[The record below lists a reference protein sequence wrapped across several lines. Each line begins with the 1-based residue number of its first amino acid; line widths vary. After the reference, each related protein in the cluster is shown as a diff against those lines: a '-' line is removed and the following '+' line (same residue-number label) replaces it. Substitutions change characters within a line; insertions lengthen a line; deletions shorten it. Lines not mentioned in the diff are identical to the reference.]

1 MIAIRYAIYS
11 RKSKFTGK
19 GESIENQIQLCRE
32 YLDRTVDDNNKIIE
46 VYEDE
51 GFSGKNTNRPEFQK
65 MLAAIEKKEI
75 DYIVCYRLDRISRSV
90 SDFSLLI
97 DSLSKRGIE
106 FICIREQFDTTNPMG
121 RAMMHIASVFA
132 QLERETITER
142 IRDNMVMLARTGR
155 WLGGKTPF
163 GFESAQ
169 LKNISVDGKTRTSF
183 MLSPIKGE
191 LEIVKAIYEMYKS
204 DGSLTKIETYFAQHG
219 IKTREGKAFK
229 TIGIREILSNPVYC
243 IADEAAFDYFYER
256 GASIS
261 GEKKEFIGQTGV
273 SPYNRTKTVSSRQK
287 KQPVSEWIIAV
298 GKHEG
303 VISSKDWIT
312 VQGFLCKNRLAYNFY
327 KPQNPTALLSG
338 VLVCAKCGSPMR
350 PRLSSYRKYKKGP
363 PYGARTYTYKCE
375 LKRVSKKVTCDCP
388 DVNGNKLDKIV
399 CDELMKYSNLNSTII
414 VQQLTSLKS
423 NINGAGSATK
433 KEMKMLEQQ
442 MNKKSIE
449 IKRLISMLTKEPE
462 NSYLY
467 EYTKREVEELGN
479 QITAMKRKLS
489 LMEDEAKDADAH
501 DSQYEFIEGSLESF
515 EKMFDIAFVDEKR
528 NFIKSLVQK
537 ITWDGTEVNI
547 YLYGGSDQ
555 HE

>member
-1 MIAIRYAIYS
+1 MRYAIYS

-32 YLDRTVDDNNKIIE
+32 YLDRTIEDNDKIIE

-51 GFSGKNTNRPEFQK
+51 GFSGKNTNRPEFQR
-65 MLAAIEKKEI
+65 MIAAIEKKEF
-75 DYIVCYRLDRISRSV
+75 DCIVCYRLDRISRSV

-97 DSLSKRGIE
+97 DSLSKCGIE

-132 QLERETITER
+132 QLERETTAER
-142 IRDNMVMLARTGR
+142 IRDNMAMLARTGR

-169 LKNISVDGKTRTSF
+169 LKNISVDGKARTSF

-191 LEIVKAIYEMYKS
+191 LEIVRTIYEMYKLEH
-204 DGSLTKIETYFAQHG
+204 SLTKIETHFAQHD
-219 IKTREGKAFK
+219 IKTRERKAFK
-229 TIGIREILSNPVYC
+229 AIGIREILSNPVYC

-261 GEKKEFIGQTGV
+261 GEKKEFIGKTGV

-287 KQPVSEWIIAV
+287 KQPISEWIIAV

-312 VQGFLCKNRLAYNFY
+312 VQGLLYQNRLTYNFY
-327 KPQNPTALLSG
+327 KPQNPVALLSG

-350 PRLSSYRKYKKGP
+350 PRLSSYRKYKKGQ
-363 PYGARTYTYKCE
+363 PYDARTYTYKCE
-375 LKRVSKKVTCDCP
+375 LKRISKKITCDCP
-388 DVNGNKLDKIV
+388 DINGNTLDEVV
-399 CDELMKYSNLNSTII
+399 CDELMSHKGLGSAVGRQLASLKANLNDT
-414 VQQLTSLKS
+414 
-423 NINGAGSATK
+423 GSAARK
-433 KEMKMLEQQ
+433 KTKMLERRISEK
-442 MNKKSIE
+442 NTE
-449 IKRLISMLTKEPE
+449 IKGLISVLAKESE

-467 EYTKREVEELGN
+467 EYTKQEVEELGK
-479 QITAMKRKLS
+479 QITVMKQEL
-489 LMEDEAKDADAH
+489 LLLEDEPKNTVDY
-501 DSQYEFIEGSLESF
+501 DSQYESIAGSLEFF
-515 EKMFDIAFVDEKR
+515 EKAFEIASVDEKR
-528 NFIKSLVQK
+528 SFIKSIVQK

-547 YLYGGSDQ
+547 FLYGEPNR
-555 HE
+555 HI